1 MLSVDF
7 KHVSNIRK
15 RRFRAIQCNPLDISV
30 SVGYTFDVFKINVTV
45 CK

>member
-15 RRFRAIQCNPLDISV
+15 RRFRAIISQNQ
-30 SVGYTFDVFKINVTV
+30 I
-45 CK
+45 